1 MTVAPIITAGGTT
14 IIGNSQSNFVI
25 GSSTLTPGGTVIV
38 PGSGGASP
46 TTFVLPATGS
56 AVIINGATQGIQTSN
71 VPVVNTPAAI
81 FTVGGT
87 TITANSAS
95 NFVIGS
101 ATLTP
106 GGTIAVSGTTYALP
120 SSGGAVI
127 VNGATQTLITPTPTA
142 TTPIL
147 VVGSITYTA
156 NSGGGFVIGSQTLT
170 SGGVVTASGVVL
182 SLATGGSTLVQISAG
197 TTKTESLG
205 DIIASVG
212 GFSTTPPTAT
222 SSSTSEATGQ
232 PQMASWAV
240 KAGLVVGWLG
250 VWAL

>member
-87 TITANSAS
+87 TIT
-95 NFVIGS
+95 GS